1 MKIPT
6 RLHKIYEHMMYRCYN
21 PKSVN
26 YKYYGARGI
35 GVCEE
40 WRNNP
45 MLFKKWALSN
55 GYNSTL
61 TLDRIDS
68 NKGYSPDNCRWVTM
82 KDQSI
87 NKRNTV
93 MVTYKGETK
102 PFVVWCEELG
112 LDATLVRTRVYHGKW
127 SYQKAFETEL
137 RPKYKLITYNG
148 KTQSMKEW
156 AKEFHINYQTLKTRI
171 RKGWNIEKALK
182 EKAA

>member
-82 KDQSI
+82 K
-87 NKRNTV
+87 
-93 MVTYKGETK
+93 
-102 PFVVWCEELG
+102 
-112 LDATLVRTRVYHGKW
+112 
-127 SYQKAFETEL
+127 
-137 RPKYKLITYNG
+137 
-148 KTQSMKEW
+148 EW